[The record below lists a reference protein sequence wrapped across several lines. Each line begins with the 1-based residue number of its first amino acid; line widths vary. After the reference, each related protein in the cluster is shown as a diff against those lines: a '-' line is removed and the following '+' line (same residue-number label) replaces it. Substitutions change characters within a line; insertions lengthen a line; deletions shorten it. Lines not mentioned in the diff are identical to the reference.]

1 MKIVTPYNVVEIYV
15 CVGGI
20 YCIHLQGYLL
30 VFSGG
35 QLFNI
40 HCYCCK
46 YLKSQSG
53 GCFVV
58 ESDVIRCQFL
68 AKAILISR
76 RIGKIPF

>member
-1 MKIVTPYNVVEIYV
+1 MKIVTEMYLH
-15 CVGGI
+15 VGGI

-30 VFSGG
+30 IFFLGE
-35 QLFNI
+35 LFNV
-40 HCYCCK
+40 HCYCRK
-46 YLKSQSG
+46 NLKSQSA

-68 AKAILISR
+68 SKTILISR